1 MEVLLLLSKRIII
14 FFLPSKVGIPRGEVG
29 VVEIL
34 ARFTS
39 RPMSP
44 LLYLLLASLNASSFN
59 LFSAF
64 WMLTLARL
72 RISSSK
78 SSVSFFQLCL
88 LLESSKV
95 FDLVIVSVIVQGD
108 DLTGDPSN
116 NLGGLSEGLG
126 DLTGE
131 LSVIREMSADTL
143 DFLGLFGVASS
154 MEALRPLPLLLDDAR
169 VTVGASYSRDRDL
182 SIGSIV
188 RWIEGVLGR

>member
-1 MEVLLLLSKRIII
+1 M
-14 FFLPSKVGIPRGEVG
+14 
-29 VVEIL
+29 
-34 ARFTS
+34 
-39 RPMSP
+39 
-44 LLYLLLASLNASSFN
+44 LASLSASSFN

-64 WMLTLARL
+64 WMLAFARL

-116 NLGGLSEGLG
+116 SLGGLSEGLG

-154 MEALRPLPLLLDDAR
+154 MEALRPLPLLLDDAM
-169 VTVGASYSRDRDL
+169 VPVGASYSRDRDL